1 MDHVVDVTH
10 LSCSTIYV
18 IFLAS
23 AICFLVS
30 AFRGRMFSEDSCA
43 TLGLFFHY
51 FHLSQFSW
59 MLIQAINFWQILVMN
74 DEHTERR
81 YLLYFLLSW
90 GFPALVI
97 IILVIVLLGGYG
109 WSIHSVYGLVQ
120 GDLCFIP
127 NIYAALCTAA
137 LVPLIC
143 IVGVL
148 VIFIH
153 TYQVTQH
160 WKAYDDIYRGR
171 TNSSEV
177 PMMLYLFSL
186 ITLVCLW
193 AGLHMAYRYQWMLI
207 LLVILN
213 IFLGLYVFSVYFV
226 MHNQFFWPAK
236 ATYTI
241 EMNGNGS
248 PDSMFQGAGSA
259 IVGGGEISKS
269 TQNLISAMEEVS
281 ADWER
286 DSLRPSS
293 QPSSIFKESP
303 QDETYITEGGF
314 INTNLVQD
322 EESQDFDDLIF
333 ALKTGSGLNVSDSES
348 IHGSHDGGSVANSQ
362 IVELRRIPIADT
374 HL

>member
-1 MDHVVDVTH
+1 MFVRMK
-10 LSCSTIYV
+10 
-18 IFLAS
+18 
-23 AICFLVS
+23 ICFLVS

-43 TLGLFFHY
+43 ALGLFFHY

-59 MLIQAINFWQILVMN
+59 MLVQAINFWQILVMN

-90 GFPALVI
+90 GLPALVI
-97 IILVIVLLGGYG
+97 IVLVVVLLGGFG

-127 NIYAALCTAA
+127 NVYAALCTAA

-143 IVGVL
+143 LVGVL

-153 TYQVTQH
+153 AYQVTQQ

-177 PMMLYLFSL
+177 PMMLYLFAL
-186 ITLVCLW
+186 VTLVCVW
-193 AGLHMAYRYQWMLI
+193 AGLHMAYRYIWMLI
-207 LLVILN
+207 LLVIFN

-226 MHNQFFWPAK
+226 MHNQLFWPGK
-236 ATYTI
+236 ATYTV
-241 EMNGNGS
+241 EMNGHSS
-248 PDSMFQGAGSA
+248 PDSIYQSTGAA
-259 IVGGGEISKS
+259 TVGGGEISKS
-269 TQNLISAMEEVS
+269 TQNLISAMEEIS

-286 DSLRPSS
+286 ASLRPSS
-293 QPSSIFKESP
+293 QPSSIFKPSP
-303 QDETYITEGGF
+303 QDEAYITEGGF
-314 INTNLVQD
+314 INTSLVQD
-322 EESQDFDDLIF
+322 EESQEFDDLIF
-333 ALKTGSGLNVSDSES
+333 ALKTGSGLNVSDNES
-348 IHGSHDGGSVANSQ
+348 IHGSHDGGSMANSQ